1 MAALLVLGSVA
12 AVAGTAAYVGSRASK
27 RRYRTLSEDDNLPFD
42 ADLYERDPE
51 QARSL
56 TRAYCVEYP
65 EILIG
70 WKVRLMNG
78 RVGTVVKCRRPFM
91 RATRY
96 DVTFSDRASPETIV
110 LNRKHKSDHQK
121 YIDFELVS
129 REF

>member
-1 MAALLVLGSVA
+1 MAALLVIGSVA

-27 RRYRTLSEDDNLPFD
+27 RRYRTLSEDDYLPFD

-70 WKVRLMNG
+70 WKVRLNSG
-78 RVGTVVKCRRPFM
+78 RIGTVVKCHRPFL

-96 DVTFSDRASPETIV
+96 EITFSDRTTPETII
-110 LNRKHKSDHQK
+110 LNRKHKADRVK